1 MTCTLKKLIK
11 LFTFRSPS
19 RVELDSEGH
28 GAAAAHRPARN
39 IRHNNLRHHRP
50 GAVLWEAAHDLLE
63 QRHGYH
69 IYTHIFYLQNFF
81 KQSRRLGFM
90 FKNSVLRLSQAR

>member
-11 LFTFRSPS
+11 LFTSRSPS

-39 IRHNNLRHHRP
+39 IRYNNLRHHRP
-50 GAVLWEAAHDLLE
+50 GAVLREAAHNLLE

-69 IYTHIFYLQNFF
+69 IRIFFTCKIFLNNPGAWALCS
-81 KQSRRLGFM
+81 KT
-90 FKNSVLRLSQAR
+90 VLRLS